1 MRRFTELFIWIA
13 VLALFALF
21 VGGTIYSFVF
31 PEDRPHVD
39 HSGWQGK

>member
-21 VGGTIYSFVF
+21 IGGTIYSFVV
-31 PEDRPHVD
+31 PENRPHVD